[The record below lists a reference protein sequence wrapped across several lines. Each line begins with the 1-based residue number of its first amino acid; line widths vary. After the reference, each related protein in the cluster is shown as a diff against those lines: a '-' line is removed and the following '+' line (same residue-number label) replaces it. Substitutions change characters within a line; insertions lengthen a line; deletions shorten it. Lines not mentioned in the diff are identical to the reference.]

1 MARDLRPECKR
12 CRREGEKLFLKGEK
26 CYTEKCPFERRGP
39 ATQRRRGRISTYG
52 IQLRTKQKL
61 KTIYGLLEH
70 QLKKYFLEA
79 QRKGDPT
86 ERLIPLIERRLDN
99 VIYRAEIGVSRQQ
112 ARQFVR
118 HGHVYVNGRKVD
130 IPSFLVSPGDEIT
143 ISEKLKNLESVKSNF
158 SALDTSTLPSWLSVD
173 VNNFTIKILRLPE
186 SEDIKDIDIKTHY
199 IVELYS
205 K

>member
-39 ATQRRRGRISTYG
+39 ATQRRGRLSTYG
-52 IQLRTKQKL
+52 LQLRTKQKL

-79 QRKGDPT
+79 RRKGDTT
-86 ERLIPLIERRLDN
+86 ERLIPIIERRLDN
-99 VIYRAEIGVSRQQ
+99 VIYRAQIGVSRQQ

-118 HGHVYVNGRKVD
+118 HGHVRVNGRKVN
-130 IPSFLVSPGDEIT
+130 IPSFLVRSGDEIS
-143 ISEKLKNLESVKSNF
+143 ISPKLKELESIKANF
-158 SALDTSTLPSWLSVD
+158 MGLDSSTLPSWFSVD
-173 VNNFTIKILRLPE
+173 TANFTIKILRLPE
-186 SEDIKDIDIKTHY
+186 LEDIKDIDIKTHY